1 MKLPAAIE
9 TYFNAAKVAAAAAP
23 MDAFMPDAAVKDEGK
38 THTGHAAIEAWW
50 GAATALYQHTAEP
63 RDIREDRG
71 VSIVRAR
78 VTGRFPGSPALL
90 TFRFR
95 LQDGRIAALDIGA

>member
-9 TYFNAAKVAAAAAP
+9 AYFNAAKVAAAAAP
-23 MDAFMPDAAVKDEGK
+23 IDAFTPDAVVKDEGK
-38 THTGHAAIEAWW
+38 THAGRAAIGAWW

-63 RDIREDRG
+63 CDIREDGG

-78 VTGRFPGSPALL
+78 VTGTFPGSPALL
-90 TFRFR
+90 TFGFR
-95 LQDGRIAALDIGA
+95 LQGGRIAALDIGA